1 MNILQSCVISFFH
14 WTNAFQRGL
23 HFKFENSYIIPLSSL
38 FTYPW
43 RALKGKY
50 YSLTASSEG
59 LIKSFKNDRKRLL
72 ERHGPVEESPKERT
86 KNDQMSR
93 NI

>member
-1 MNILQSCVISFFH
+1 MSPF
-14 WTNAFQRGL
+14 
-23 HFKFENSYIIPLSSL
+23 SSL

-50 YSLTASSEG
+50 YSLTASREG
-59 LIKSFKNDRKRLL
+59 LIKSFRNDRKGLL

-93 NI
+93 NV